1 MVTGAWAFSPGL
13 VCDRAMNPDMGP
25 TAAQAQT
32 MHLCQGSMHAVLS
45 HCLFSLH
52 PQLLLLLFLQKMVGL
67 SCVSATHGISVTVVL
82 RTPSPIKD
90 GLGKPVRENH
100 LKNRKQS
107 QRQLPIPLLDVP
119 EEDQTTQL

>member
-1 MVTGAWAFSPGL
+1 
-13 VCDRAMNPDMGP
+13 MNPDIGP

-32 MHLCQGSMHAVLS
+32 MLSCQGAMHAVLP

-52 PQLLLLLFLQKMVGL
+52 PELLLLPSLQKMVGL
-67 SCVSATHGISVTVVL
+67 SCVSGTHGISVTVVL
-82 RTPSPIKD
+82 GIPFPIKD
-90 GLGKPVRENH
+90 RLGNPVRENY
-100 LKNRKQS
+100 LKSRKQS

>member
-1 MVTGAWAFSPGL
+1 MVTGAWAVRPRL
-13 VCDRAMNPDMGP
+13 VCGRTMNPDMGP
-25 TAAQAQT
+25 TAAQAQST
-32 MHLCQGSMHAVLS
+32 LLCQGAMHAVLP

-52 PQLLLLLFLQKMVGL
+52 PQLLLLLSLQKMAGL

-82 RTPSPIKD
+82 GTPSPIKD
-90 GLGKPVRENH
+90 GLGNPVRENH
-100 LKNRKQS
+100 LKSRKQS